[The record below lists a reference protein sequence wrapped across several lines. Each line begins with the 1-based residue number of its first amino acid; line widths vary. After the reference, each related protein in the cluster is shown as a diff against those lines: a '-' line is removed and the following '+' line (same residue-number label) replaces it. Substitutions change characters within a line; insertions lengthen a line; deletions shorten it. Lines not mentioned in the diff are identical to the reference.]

1 VCDLAHALLV
11 ERVERVALADRAA
24 LLTAAAV
31 NEAKEYEPV
40 DVDARLAE
48 FDAWLCAEPGGES
61 AVDARIRELLEE
73 VA

>member
-1 VCDLAHALLV
+1 MCDLAHALLS

-31 NEAKEYEPV
+31 NGAKEYEPV

-48 FDAWLCAEPGGES
+48 FDAWLCAEPS
-61 AVDARIRELLEE
+61 VSVDDVRARQLMEE